1 MSTTAAAPAGMVQ
14 APIFFNRNR
23 VYRIYKGGKLF
34 HDFFGDDSEDGNY
47 PEEWIASPVKARN
60 EGPKNER
67 EGLATVRGT
76 DISLASLLR
85 DFPKETTGGQPFD
98 VLVKALDSAIRLPA
112 QTHPD
117 KAFARAH
124 LNSNYGKTE
133 AWLILATRPGAAI
146 FYGFKDGV
154 TLADL
159 DRTSAQSEHDRD
171 AFLGIMQEVP
181 VQPGDLF
188 LIPAGT
194 MHAIGAGCL
203 LLEIQEP
210 TDFVVAPEHWC
221 EDYKLP
227 HALMYQGLEPA
238 TALQCFDFS
247 IAGQRAI
254 EVGKMKPAITVDRPG
269 YLREALITYAHTPCF
284 ALNRHSLH
292 GGRCPL
298 RGPAIYVV
306 AEGQGHMCQGD
317 AKLDL
322 KRGDYFFLPL
332 AAENVEAE
340 TTTSLQLIE
349 CLPSAK
355 G

>member
-1 MSTTAAAPAGMVQ
+1 MPTSLAAIAT
-14 APIFFNRNR
+14 APIFFERNR

-34 HDFFGDDSEDGNY
+34 HDFFGDPAEDGNY

-67 EGLATVRGT
+67 EGLAIVRGT

-85 DFPKETTGGQPFD
+85 DFPNEMTGGRPFD

-112 QTHPD
+112 QAHPD

-124 LNSNYGKTE
+124 LNSDYGKTE

-146 FYGFKDGV
+146 YYGFQEGV

-159 DRTSAQSEHDRD
+159 ERTSARSEHDRD
-171 AFLGIMQEVP
+171 AFLGIMQKVP
-181 VQPGDLF
+181 VTPGDLF

-221 EDYKLP
+221 EDYRLP
-227 HALMYQGLEPA
+227 RELMYQGLEPA
-238 TALQCFDFS
+238 TALKCFDFS
-247 IAGQRAI
+247 IAGKRAVEI
-254 EVGKMKPAITVDRPG
+254 GRKSPVLVEKREG
-269 YLREALITYAHTPCF
+269 YAREALISHADTPCF
-284 ALNRHSLH
+284 AVTRHSLRDAGH
-292 GGRCPL
+292 CPL
-298 RGPAIYVV
+298 RGPAIFVV
-306 AEGQGHMCQGD
+306 AEGEGMLRQGENRL
-317 AKLDL
+317 AL

-332 AAENVEAE
+332 AAEGVTAE
-340 TTTSLQLIE
+340 TNSHLVIVE
-349 CLPSAK
+349 CLPSMKA
-355 G
+355 